1 MVVSP
6 VNSSECF
13 PELIRLENLPDDE
26 SVENDDGHVGDGLD
40 NDQLHPHLKGK
51 EKKDFRYKLF
61 YTVGNADCDHFRP
74 DLYDCK

>member
-1 MVVSP
+1 MMVVSP

-51 EKKDFRYKLF
+51 EKKDFVQL
-61 YTVGNADCDHFRP
+61 
-74 DLYDCK
+74 